1 LIKIRRCPESNREA
15 ERHRSQGGW
24 STIVPQ
30 RQVFFELLTAFQS
43 QGLKLSVLKLPN
55 LLEDLYL
62 LKVCPNL
69 LRKAYTSTI
78 IYIFAFVGAL
88 SRFVGLE
95 IRNIIFYLFLSNQSS
110 Q

>member
-1 LIKIRRCPESNREA
+1 
-15 ERHRSQGGW
+15 
-24 STIVPQ
+24 
-30 RQVFFELLTAFQS
+30 VFFELLTAFQS
-43 QGLKLSVLKLPN
+43 QGLKLFVLKLPN

-69 LRKAYTSTI
+69 LIKANTSPR

-95 IRNIIFYLFLSNQSS
+95 KRGIIIYFYQINLLNKSRFMISN
-110 Q
+110 